1 MNTLFYTVLNMSA
14 VGAIVTVFVV
24 FARLLLK
31 KSPKIFSYILWSAVL
46 FRLICPVSFSLPFS
60 AIPESISRGIFT
72 ESEIKDFSGENFD
85 SENSFIQAN
94 PGEDSADGITA
105 SLNAPSASESDN
117 QTSLWKDKL
126 FSALIILWIA
136 GAAAMASYS
145 VVSFIKLKKKLGEA
159 VLLKENIYV
168 SDKITTP
175 LVTGIFS
182 PKIYLPVSVKKDELE
197 YIILHER
204 CHIKRGDNI
213 VKMISFAVLC
223 FHWFNPF
230 IWLAFCLSNR
240 DMEMSCDEA
249 VMKKMKEDVRASYS
263 SSLLN
268 LSAGRPVIS
277 GTPLAFGESSVKQ
290 RIKNIMKYKKPAVI
304 ISVISAIAIVIL
316 SIIFI
321 GNPVK
326 IDEEYIGVKYKINE
340 CLWVSPS
347 SSITRDALSE
357 GSFFVS
363 SEGGFYSGNP
373 SQDEYIYQG
382 KLKKMDYSYRIEK
395 SLALSII
402 SASYNEETEN
412 QAKEMEKLLKNV
424 EDEIYVVEKGDSY
437 SLLLPCKD
445 GNALI
450 INVIENGAFPIVAHV
465 LSVTA
470 KGSQEHPNPM
480 GEFAAKDA
488 LNLDEVPRIVGTARL
503 TWYMNYVLQF
513 WKTDDG
519 MGYTVSQEEKY
530 LGEYRYK
537 HVTSKF
543 YPNDEKTGTL
553 ILCDTIEIKDSR
565 KNFKFDFAI
574 GNIPGV
580 YEVFAIEKGS
590 SAPSASQID
599 TPLGT
604 VAAPEREIPYIV
616 HDKNS
621 FPEEYS
627 TFGSCTVSDMKRELL
642 WYYVNSAGE
651 KIPINPYQK

>member
-60 AIPESISRGIFT
+60 AVPESISEGIFT
-72 ESEIKDFSGENFD
+72 ESGIKDFSGENFD

-94 PGEDSADGITA
+94 PGENSVDGIGA
-105 SLNAPSASESDN
+105 SLNVPSASESDS
-117 QTSLWKDKL
+117 QKSLWKAGL
-126 FSALIILWIA
+126 FSALSILWIA

-145 VVSFIKLKKKLGEA
+145 VVSFIKLKKKLSEA
-159 VLLKENIYV
+159 ILLKENIYV

-175 LVTGIFS
+175 FVTGIIS

-223 FHWFNPF
+223 VHWFNPF

-316 SIIFI
+316 SVIFI

-340 CLWVSPS
+340 CLWVNPAS
-347 SSITRDALSE
+347 SVTRDALSK

-373 SQDEYIYQG
+373 SQDEYTYLG

-395 SLALSII
+395 SLALSIA
-402 SASYNEETEN
+402 SAAYNEETEN

-424 EDEIYVVEKGDSY
+424 EDEIYVVDWGDSY

-450 INVIENGAFPIVAHV
+450 INVIENGAFPIATHV
-465 LSVTA
+465 FSVTA
-470 KGSQEHPNPM
+470 KGSQDHPNPM
-480 GEFAAKDA
+480 GEFAAKEA
-488 LNLDEVPRIVGTARL
+488 LNLDEVPRVFSTARL

-519 MGYTVSQEEKY
+519 IGYTVSQEEKY
-530 LGEYRYK
+530 HGEYRYK

-553 ILCDTIEIKDSR
+553 ILCDIIEINDSR

-580 YEVFAIEKGS
+580 YEVFAIEKGNTGQ
-590 SAPSASQID
+590 PVPGID
-599 TPLGT
+599 IPLGS
-604 VAAPEREIPYIV
+604 VAAPDTSILREEVP
-616 HDKNS
+616 
-621 FPEEYS
+621 FPGEGHP
-627 TFGSCTVSDMKRELL
+627 FGSCTVSDMRRELL
-642 WYYVNSAGE
+642 WYYVNSVGE
-651 KIPINPYQK
+651 KVPINPYQK

>member
-60 AIPESISRGIFT
+60 AVPESISGGIFT
-72 ESEIKDFSGENFD
+72 ESGIKDFSGENSD

-94 PGEDSADGITA
+94 PGENSVDGIGA
-105 SLNAPSASESDN
+105 SLNAPSASESDS
-117 QTSLWKDKL
+117 QKSLWKAGL
-126 FSALIILWIA
+126 FSALSILWIA

-145 VVSFIKLKKKLGEA
+145 VVSFIKLKKKLSEA

-175 LVTGIFS
+175 FVTGIFS
-182 PKIYLPVSVKKDELE
+182 PKIYLPVSVGENELE

-223 FHWFNPF
+223 VHWFNPF

-304 ISVISAIAIVIL
+304 ISVISAIAIVVL
-316 SIIFI
+316 SVIFI

-340 CLWVSPS
+340 CLWVNPAS
-347 SSITRDALSE
+347 SVTRNALSE

-373 SQDEYIYQG
+373 SQDEYTYLG
-382 KLKKMDYSYRIEK
+382 KLKKMDYSYSIEK
-395 SLALSII
+395 SLALYI
-402 SASYNEETEN
+402 ASTAYNEETEN

-424 EDEIYVVEKGDSY
+424 EDEIYVVDWGDSY

-450 INVIENGAFPIVAHV
+450 INVTENGAIPFAEHV
-465 LSVTA
+465 FSVTA
-470 KGSQEHPNPM
+470 KGSQDHPNPM
-480 GEFAAKDA
+480 GEFAAKEA
-488 LNLDEVPRIVGTARL
+488 LNLDEVPYVFSTARL

-530 LGEYRYK
+530 HGEYRYK

-543 YPNDEKTGTL
+543 YPNDEKTGTV

-565 KNFKFDFAI
+565 KNFKFDFAM

-580 YEVFAIEKGS
+580 YEIFAKEKENNKEPVPG
-590 SAPSASQID
+590 ID
-599 TPLGT
+599 IPLGS
-604 VAAPEREIPYIV
+604 VAAPDTRILREEVPLPGEG
-616 HDKNS
+616 H
-621 FPEEYS
+621 P
-627 TFGSCTVSDMKRELL
+627 FGSCTVSDMRRELL

>member
-60 AIPESISRGIFT
+60 AVPESISEGIFT
-72 ESEIKDFSGENFD
+72 ESGIKDFSGENSD
-85 SENSFIQAN
+85 SENSYIQAN
-94 PGEDSADGITA
+94 PGENSVDGIGA
-105 SLNAPSASESDN
+105 SLNVPSASESDS
-117 QTSLWKDKL
+117 QKSLWKAGL
-126 FSALIILWIA
+126 FSALSILWIA

-145 VVSFIKLKKKLGEA
+145 VVSFIKLKKKLSEA
-159 VLLKENIYV
+159 ILLKENIYV

-175 LVTGIFS
+175 FVTGIIS

-223 FHWFNPF
+223 VHWFNPF

-277 GTPLAFGESSVKQ
+277 GTPLAFGKSSVKQ

-304 ISVISAIAIVIL
+304 ISVISAIAIVVL
-316 SIIFI
+316 SVIFI

-340 CLWVSPS
+340 CLWVNPAS
-347 SSITRDALSE
+347 SVTRDALSE

-373 SQDEYIYQG
+373 SQDEYIYEG

-412 QAKEMEKLLKNV
+412 QAKEIEKLLKTG
-424 EDEIYVVEKGDSY
+424 EDEIYVVDKGDSF
-437 SLLLPCKD
+437 SLLLPCKNGD
-445 GNALI
+445 ALI
-450 INVIENGAFPIVAHV
+450 INVTENGAIPFAEHV
-465 LSVTA
+465 FSVTA
-470 KGSQEHPNPM
+470 KGSQDHPNPM
-480 GEFAAKDA
+480 GEFAAKEA
-488 LNLDEVPRIVGTARL
+488 LNLDEVPHVFSNSRL
-503 TWYMNYVLQF
+503 IWNMNYVLQF
-513 WKTDDG
+513 WETDDG

-530 LGEYRYK
+530 HGEYRYK

-580 YEVFAIEKGS
+580 YEVFAIEKGNTGQ
-590 SAPSASQID
+590 PVPGID
-599 TPLGT
+599 IPLGS
-604 VAAPEREIPYIV
+604 VAAPDTSILREEVP
-616 HDKNS
+616 
-621 FPEEYS
+621 FPGEGHP
-627 TFGSCTVSDMKRELL
+627 FGSCTVSDMRRELL
-642 WYYVNSAGE
+642 WYYVNSVGE
-651 KIPINPYQK
+651 KVPINPYQK